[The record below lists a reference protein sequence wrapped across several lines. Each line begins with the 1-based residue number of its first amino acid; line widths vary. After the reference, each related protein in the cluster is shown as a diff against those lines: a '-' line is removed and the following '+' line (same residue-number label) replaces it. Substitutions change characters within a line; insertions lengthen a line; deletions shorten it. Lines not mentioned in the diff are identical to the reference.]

1 MYRDSRFPFYLRR
14 SFYIHC
20 ALGALTLVGGKIV
33 ITEQLKL
40 RNENL
45 KLIRASVRVD
55 MVAMPTQTLE
65 ELKAMT
71 PENQATLEPAKV
83 ETKAE
88 VKEEVKEVAKAAP
101 KNDVQEIAKAEA
113 DKRQDFLAKLK
124 KLSGK
129 KITKAKTQ
137 TPSAEDQQLKKLVEA
152 GKVLAGNKLSKGT
165 EAYGDRN
172 NEELTFFD
180 AYKARVAQKVKR
192 EWRLPDYLLKNKEL
206 KCVVRV
212 WTDMSGYVTKTEIYR
227 TSGNPEYDQ
236 RATDAVKKVSPF
248 PALSE
253 EFGKR
258 ALNGEILLGFP
269 L

>member
-20 ALGALTLVGGKIV
+20 ALVLLTLVGGKIV
-33 ITEQLKL
+33 ISEQLKL

-83 ETKAE
+83 EVKAEVKPE
-88 VKEEVKEVAKAAP
+88 VKEEVKEVAKAAL

-129 KITKAKTQ
+129 KITKAKPQ
-137 TPSAEDQQLKKLVEA
+137 GPSAEDQQLKKLV
-152 GKVLAGNKLSKGT
+152 LAGNRLSKGT
-165 EAYGDRN
+165 ETYGDSN
-172 NEELTFFD
+172 NGEQTAFQT
-180 AYKARVAQKVKR
+180 YIARLPQRVKPY
-192 EWRLPDYLLKNKEL
+192 WRLPSFLLEKKL
-206 KCVVRV
+206 KCRVRV
-212 WTDMSGYVTKTEIYR
+212 WIAMSGQVTRSEIYQS
-227 TSGNPEYDQ
+227 SGDSEYDQ
-236 RATDAVKKVSPF
+236 KALDAVKSASPF

-253 EFGKR
+253 EFGKH

>member
-1 MYRDSRFPFYLRR
+1 MYRDTRFPFYLRR

-20 ALGALTLVGGKIV
+20 ALVLLTLVGGKIV
-33 ITEQLKL
+33 ISEQLKL

-45 KLIRASVRVD
+45 KLIRASVKVD

-83 ETKAE
+83 ESKAE

-129 KITKAKTQ
+129 KITKAKPQ
-137 TPSAEDQQLKKLVEA
+137 GPSAEDQQLKKLV
-152 GKVLAGNKLSKGT
+152 LAGNKLSKGT
-165 EAYGDRN
+165 ETYGDSN
-172 NEELTFFD
+172 NGVQTAFQT
-180 AYKARVAQKVKR
+180 YVARLPQRVKPY
-192 EWRLPDYLLKNKEL
+192 WRLPSFLLEKKLN
-206 KCVVRV
+206 CRVRV
-212 WTDMSGYVTKTEIYR
+212 WIAMSGQVTRSEIYKS
-227 TSGNPEYDQ
+227 SGDSEYDQ
-236 RATDAVKKVSPF
+236 KALDAVKSASPF